1 MIQNNKINHIISWKY
16 LVKEG
21 DILVI
26 IGISARLVDGVYKV
40 NESLI
45 EKIKINGVIPL
56 VIVPGFDN
64 SRLISMCNGFI
75 IPGGVTWNEIDE
87 EIIKYAIKMDMPLLG
102 ICAGMQ
108 ALANIHNF
116 DKDILSDQTIP
127 IGNDSHDSKSKYV
140 HDISITNK
148 FLYDILGSKKI
159 GVNSRHKFKVTK
171 KNYFS
176 VDAYSDDGLIEA
188 IHLPNKTFI
197 LGVQWHPEDLD
208 DEFSKKIFA
217 CFIERCKIS

>member
-127 IGNDSHDSKSKYV
+127 IGNDSHDSKLKYV
-140 HDISITNK
+140 HDISITSK
-148 FLYDILGSKKI
+148 FLYDILGSKKVR
-159 GVNSRHKFKVTK
+159 VNSRHKFKVTK
-171 KNYFS
+171 KNYFCI
-176 VDAYSDDGLIEA
+176 DAYSDDGLIEA

>member
-21 DILVI
+21 EILVI
-26 IGISARLVDGVYKV
+26 IGITARLVDGVYKV

-45 EKIKINGVIPL
+45 EKLKNNNALPL

-64 SRLISMCNGFI
+64 FNLIKLCNGFT
-75 IPGGVTWNEIDE
+75 IPGGVTWNECDE
-87 EIIKYAIKMDMPLLG
+87 TIIKYAIKNDLPLLG

-116 DKDILSDQTIP
+116 DKNIPSDQTIS

-159 GVNSRHKFKVTK
+159 RINSRHKFRVVEED
-171 KNYFS
+171 YFNVDAVS
-176 VDAYSDDGLIEA
+176 VDGIIEA
-188 IHLPNKTFI
+188 IHLPNKRFI

-208 DEFSKKIFA
+208 DEFSERLFA
-217 CFIERCKIS
+217 EFIKNCHG